1 MVLRRDETMRDN
13 IHMCNIFTKVYFPFQ
28 VQYVSN
34 WDIIYEWSQKK
45 KTTKIFHDK
54 EAEAVPRILET
65 S

>member
-1 MVLRRDETMRDN
+1 
-13 IHMCNIFTKVYFPFQ
+13 MCNIFTKVYFPFQ

-54 EAEAVPRILET
+54 EAETVPRMLGT